1 MMQEKCSLLASSEL
15 RYGHKCLMRS
25 NKRGEMMWACGG
37 WKPLLLENVQN
48 VATGS
53 ECSSCLSSVLK
64 PKVLEDNMARVQHV
78 MQMVFLWVGNHS
90 LKHNY
95 EKCKTDKW
103 FEMFSFYLSA
113 TLARIWPLLR
123 VILMTIW
130 KTNSTW
136 LKIEIPRVKL
146 CSPLW
151 FVPAFSKRKSYP
163 GDGSRGH
170 HKGKGWEWF
179 KYI

>member
-1 MMQEKCSLLASSEL
+1 MFDEVKQK
-15 RYGHKCLMRS
+15 GWDDVGMRGLETTAI
-25 NKRGEMMWACGG
+25 GECTECG
-37 WKPLLLENVQN
+37 NR
-48 VATGS
+48 

-78 MQMVFLWVGNHS
+78 MQLVFLWVGNHS

-95 EKCKTDKW
+95 EKCKIDKW

-113 TLARIWPLLR
+113 TLARTWPLLR
-123 VILMTIW
+123 FILMIIW
-130 KTNSTW
+130 KTNSTL

-151 FVPAFSKRKSYP
+151 FVPIFSKRKSYP
-163 GDGSRGH
+163 GDGSRGLPQR
-170 HKGKGWEWF
+170 KGMAMV
-179 KYI
+179 